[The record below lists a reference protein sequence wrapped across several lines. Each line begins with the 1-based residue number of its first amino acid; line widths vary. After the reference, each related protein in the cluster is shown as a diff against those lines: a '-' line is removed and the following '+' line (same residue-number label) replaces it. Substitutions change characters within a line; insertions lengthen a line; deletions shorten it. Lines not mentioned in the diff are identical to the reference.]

1 MGGDIFSSRSGFLKS
16 GQIVTGQTSLI
27 YKGKDGTGRVITPD
41 SYITRSEIG
50 DIGAMNDELV
60 LYGKNMISTAL
71 TDRDITTSS
80 TATFEQMADNIR
92 RVGTIKLSDYGGYL
106 ASTEVHAPMF
116 YAGYLGV
123 PTSALAGTTSTM
135 MRWTQGR
142 GLTSRWDS
150 FEREDPSCNMFSN
163 IELLGYTKICN
174 KNVKDNYGN
183 QLLVVIYEPDY
194 YNGVYNIYKMT
205 LPGGTTEHRTNLP
218 FTPKNVPYTIIEGQ
232 SNGYDHV
239 IWFE

>member
-1 MGGDIFSSRSGFLKS
+1 MI
-16 GQIVTGQTSLI
+16 TGQTGLI
-27 YKGKDGTGRVITPD
+27 YKGNDGTGRVITPD

-92 RVGTIKLSDYGGYL
+92 RVGTVKLSDYGGYL

-116 YAGYLGV
+116 YAGYIAV
-123 PTSALAGTTSTM
+123 PNSALAATTSTM
-135 MRWTQGR
+135 IRWTQGK

-150 FEREDPSCNMFSN
+150 FSSTDPTCNMFSN

-183 QLLVVIYEPDY
+183 SLLVVIYEPDY

-205 LPGGTTEHRTNLP
+205 LSGGTTEHKTDLP

>member
-27 YKGKDGTGRVITPD
+27 YKGKDGAGRVITPD

-71 TDRDITTSS
+71 TDRDITTSP

-116 YAGYLGV
+116 SAVHYRNI
-123 PTSALAGTTSTM
+123 TSSTS
-135 MRWTQGR
+135 RARILWEQGK
-142 GLTSRWDS
+142 GLTSRWDGFGS
-150 FEREDPSCNMFSN
+150 STYIPN
-163 IELLGYTKICN
+163 IFYNVELLGYTKICN
-174 KNVKDNYGN
+174 KNVKDNVSNALY
-183 QLLVVIYEPDY
+183 VVIYEPDY
-194 YNGVYNIYKMT
+194 YNNIYNVYP
-205 LPGGTTEHRTNLP
+205 LELRGGITEHRTDLP
-218 FTPKNVPYTIIEGQ
+218 FTPKNVPYIIMEGI